1 MITDNEPKDEE
12 KINKIRNT
20 LESIRNFINSIKQ
33 VIYENREDI
42 LDRANLT
49 SLYDLTT
56 DIFDENSTFIDD
68 LFNLIEEHPELV
80 NHIVTLILNYFL
92 FSKLSNNI
100 LNFLKMMIKGD
111 LTGDITKF
119 IVLDKIKKI
128 FNVEGF
134 KELIID
140 KLKKYFYDIVPL
152 IPKEVNERP
161 TVIPLLIDLKDFI
174 MKYQDRLV
182 DFIYQ
187 IFTHY
192 MNYTEIAKDINN
204 FIIN

>member
-1 MITDNEPKDEE
+1 MNM
-12 KINKIRNT
+12 N
-20 LESIRNFINSIKQ
+20 
-33 VIYENREDI
+33 
-42 LDRANLT
+42 
-49 SLYDLTT
+49 
-56 DIFDENSTFIDD
+56 IFDENSTFIDD

-80 NHIVTLILNYFL
+80 NHTVTL
-92 FSKLSNNI
+92 
-100 LNFLKMMIKGD
+100 IKGD
-111 LTGDITKF
+111 LTGD
-119 IVLDKIKKI
+119 
-128 FNVEGF
+128 
-134 KELIID
+134 ID

-204 FIIN
+204 FIINCNGTNFLKDLRNLVNDKALIKELFP

>member
-80 NHIVTLILNYFL
+80 NHIVTLI
-92 FSKLSNNI
+92 
-100 LNFLKMMIKGD
+100 KGD
-111 LTGDITKF
+111 LTGDITK
-119 IVLDKIKKI
+119 
-128 FNVEGF
+128 
-134 KELIID
+134 
-140 KLKKYFYDIVPL
+140 
-152 IPKEVNERP
+152 
-161 TVIPLLIDLKDFI
+161 LLFWT
-174 MKYQDRLV
+174 Q
-182 DFIYQ
+182 
-187 IFTHY
+187 
-192 MNYTEIAKDINN
+192 
-204 FIIN
+204 

>member
-1 MITDNEPKDEE
+1 MDT
-12 KINKIRNT
+12 
-20 LESIRNFINSIKQ
+20 
-33 VIYENREDI
+33 
-42 LDRANLT
+42 
-49 SLYDLTT
+49 
-56 DIFDENSTFIDD
+56 
-68 LFNLIEEHPELV
+68 
-80 NHIVTLILNYFL
+80 
-92 FSKLSNNI
+92 
-100 LNFLKMMIKGD
+100 
-111 LTGDITKF
+111 
-119 IVLDKIKKI
+119 IKKI

-204 FIIN
+204 FIVNCALECISSLTINNLFQKF